1 MHARKVEEKRKVL
14 EKNRGA
20 RGKEFSPEV
29 SLAIERKNCCFH
41 MICVEHGE
49 VGSALPFKHFFLRS
63 P

>member
-1 MHARKVEEKRKVL
+1 MHACRVEEKRKVL

-41 MICVEHGE
+41 MIYVGHGE
-49 VGSALPFKHFFLRS
+49 VGSALPFKHFFFS
-63 P
+63 AP